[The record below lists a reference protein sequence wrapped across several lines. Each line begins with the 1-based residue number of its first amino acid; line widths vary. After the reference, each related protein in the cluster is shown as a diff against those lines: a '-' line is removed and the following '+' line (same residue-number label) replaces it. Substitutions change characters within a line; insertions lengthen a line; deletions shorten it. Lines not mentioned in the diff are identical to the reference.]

1 MSSNVVLDSNLVHE
15 ASLAMSKLARDQI
28 QIRYAEIRAANI
40 LEGINLAV
48 ISKDHLGEIRDLMC
62 SKLSILDS
70 RIWSG
75 HGTYTLKSGLLFF
88 RGKDLI
94 SPLLYL

>member
-1 MSSNVVLDSNLVHE
+1 MSSNAVLPSNLNHE
-15 ASLAMSKLARDQI
+15 VSLAMSKLARDQI
-28 QIRYAEIRAANI
+28 QIRYAEIFTANI
-40 LEGINLAV
+40 LEGIDLNV
-48 ISKDHLGEIRDLMC
+48 ISKDHSGEIRDLMC